1 MDLYLGIGDLPIYN
15 FDKMLQTNNLS
26 YMVLDWNERKD
37 IEPPE
42 QAQERWDDI
51 YNEYC
56 KRTANNDALSFYS
69 LSCEIGYLETRYY
82 IVANLI
88 YSLNETNKKEIG
100 RELNA
105 WKIPFNINGKVEPQ
119 IKQLQSNLK
128 FAAHILERKK
138 TKLEN
143 LKGDEEE
150 NKSTSFIK
158 QAIIIQEQLSVKIEM
173 KKDSVEYFLT
183 CIERIKEKLEQ
194 QKKVSNG

>member
-69 LSCEIGYLETRYY
+69 LSCEIGYLEMRYTSIY
-82 IVANLI
+82 ALVTNLCEG
-88 YSLNETNKKEIG
+88 YKEEIG
-100 RELNA
+100 KRLNM
-105 WKIPFNINGKVEPQ
+105 WGVPFNIKGKIEPQ
-119 IKQLQSNLK
+119 LKQMESNLK
-128 FAAHILERKK
+128 FAAHIIEKKK
-138 TKLEN
+138 TKLKG
-143 LKGDEEE
+143 LKGDEDEE
-150 NKSTSFIK
+150 RTSLIQQKIK
-158 QAIIIQEQLSVKIEM
+158 LERVVGLKIDL
-173 KKDSVEYFLT
+173 KQTSVEEW
-183 CIERIKEKLEQ
+183 IELFKEAKSIGQQ
-194 QKKVSNG
+194 QKAAHNG